1 MEKRERGEKKQI
13 GKRKKTK
20 NSGFFFS
27 KKKKKKLS
35 LRLRQNVY
43 GDLYADAGLPLS
55 TRQLL
60 MVSHLGEAGMQDE
73 LFGHAQAAL
82 LAGCSPRELVS
93 AADAGFRAAA
103 EAAEEEAEEEEDA
116 EGAAEAAGG
125 GAPRPSRRRRV
136 LGSRR
141 REAYRATMATLEAA
155 WARHRERF
163 PGAAAAV
170 KERERR
176 RRKEEEES
184 GGKGSNGGSSGSDES
199 GGNASSSSSSPS
211 PLLPQILVAGRD
223 AAWWNR
229 VPELDLEDF
238 ALGCERAPRK
248 RS

>member
-1 MEKRERGEKKQI
+1 MRERGREREGKNKSTNGEKK
-13 GKRKKTK
+13 KSFSRKKKWGGK
-20 NSGFFFS
+20 N
-27 KKKKKKLS
+27 S

-103 EAAEEEAEEEEDA
+103 EAAEAEDEAAEEEEA
-116 EGAAEAAGG
+116 EGA
-125 GAPRPSRRRRV
+125 PPPPRRR
-136 LGSRR
+136 GPGARR
-141 REAYRATMATLEAA
+141 REAYRATMATLEVA

-163 PGAAAAV
+163 PEAAAAV
-170 KERERR
+170 KEREKQRR
-176 RRKEEEES
+176 E
-184 GGKGSNGGSSGSDES
+184 GGGGDGGGGDES
-199 GGNASSSSSSPS
+199 GGCTGPRSSSSS
-211 PLLPQILVAGRD
+211 LLPRILVAGRD
-223 AAWWNR
+223 AAWWNC